1 MSTHGNRVAPLLPAG
16 VRLAG
21 GDAPGKLRSHHPECT
36 IECTGALQG
45 LDHVL
50 HDLDEVPSLH
60 PTSRRSI
67 RHRTS
72 CNHVLIDGRCTAFH
86 PSPIEI
92 VPAERVNRSNVWGK
106 GGGRREGVWPLRLL
120 ISARRPAGATR
131 TEIEDDL
138 KIASNTPTRVQHV
151 GLAKPHVLTCST
163 HVLSHVFNSYGPNAM
178 CMGEFCGP
186 A

>member
-1 MSTHGNRVAPLLPAG
+1 MSTHGNRVAPRPLLPAGHG

-120 ISARRPAGATR
+120 LSARRPAGATR

-138 KIASNTPTRVQHV
+138 KITQHV
-151 GLAKPHVLTCST
+151 LNTCST
-163 HVLSHVFNSYGPNAM
+163 RGSGETPRVDVFNTRVESRV
-178 CMGEFCGP
+178 
-186 A
+186 